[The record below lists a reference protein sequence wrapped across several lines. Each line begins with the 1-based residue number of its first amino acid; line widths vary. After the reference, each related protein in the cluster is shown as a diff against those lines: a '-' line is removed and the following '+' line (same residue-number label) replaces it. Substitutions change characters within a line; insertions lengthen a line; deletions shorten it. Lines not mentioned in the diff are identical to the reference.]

1 MKKLILILVAI
12 FGFVGSM
19 FAEKVRYEVAVQV
32 RIIYHYY
39 DESGYHEVGTDSEPG
54 TAQII
59 YVYAESPYEAEQEAL
74 SECSTMCQTNY
85 LKDEGT
91 KRYSRDGK
99 YYICR
104 SEKEVYNAS
113 AKLSPR

>member
-19 FAEKVRYEVAVQV
+19 FAEKVRYEVSVQV

-39 DESGYHEVGTDSEPG
+39 DERGYEVGTDSEPG
-54 TAQII
+54 TPQII
-59 YVYAESPYEAEQEAL
+59 PVYAESPYEAEQEAL
-74 SECSTMCQTNY
+74 GECSTMCKTY
-85 LKDEGT
+85 TLKDEGT

-99 YYICR
+99 YYICK

>member
-19 FAEKVRYEVAVQV
+19 FAEKVRYEVTVQV
-32 RIIYHYY
+32 SIIYHYY
-39 DESGYHEVGTDSEPG
+39 DESGYHEVGTDTEIG
-54 TAQII
+54 TPQII
-59 YVYAESPYEAEQEAL
+59 HVYAESPYDAEQQAL
-74 SECSTMCQTNY
+74 SECSTMCRTSY

-91 KRYSRDGK
+91 KQYSRDGK
-99 YYICR
+99 YYICK

>member
-19 FAEKVRYEVAVQV
+19 FAEKARYEVSVQV

-39 DESGYHEVGTDSEPG
+39 EESGYEVGTDTEPG
-54 TAQII
+54 TPQII
-59 YVYAESPYEAEQEAL
+59 RVYAESPYDAEQQAL
-74 SECSTMCQTNY
+74 SECSTMCKTY
-85 LKDEGT
+85 TLKDEGT
-91 KRYSRDGK
+91 KRYSGDGK
-99 YYICR
+99 YYICK